1 MKKAN
6 DWFINW
12 FNSKYYH
19 ILYSD
24 RNEVEANEFI
34 KFIVSKLSLKLDDKV
49 LDLGCGNGRHS
60 ISLSKYFHEV
70 DGLDISNENI
80 RIANKNKKNN
90 KNRFNLKTQNIDSFR
105 ELINSPLVIANF
117 ENRYILNA
125 NIYRTLKEMETISRD
140 IVKELNKLK
149 K

>member
-1 MKKAN
+1 MKVKTKIIKAYKNKLCIRFTKDNCTEKMKKAN

-60 ISLSKYFHEV
+60 VSLSKYFHEV

-80 RIANKNKKNN
+80 RIANKNKKNV
-90 KNRFNLKTQNIDSFR
+90 
-105 ELINSPLVIANF
+105 ELYHPI
-117 ENRYILNA
+117 
-125 NIYRTLKEMETISRD
+125 
-140 IVKELNKLK
+140 
-149 K
+149 